1 MSRLRTIELI
11 EPYSYFPSS
20 PPVFL
25 RETSIFAPKTSIF
38 APKTL
43 ALPSFL
49 DELEEYELGF
59 GLDLISPSPSP
70 FELFDSVTDLIRVDR
85 TPSFSSYRRIQR
97 LERLGGDIVVQSL
110 SDRVSE
116 LESRFDRL
124 ARIKGVAG
132 DLKYTWTAETKI
144 PAKNVDRKYKWTAEI
159 KEGRKKEEDTEGSGR
174 TYKLTAEIEG
184 NGSDGQISRT
194 YTFKASSGDAGD
206 RRESKKKEKKTK
218 KKSDKDECA
227 TRLVQIE
234 EAADHRAV
242 VLRQAFAKRIGAKN
256 DKGKKKELSPQDAA
270 MMIQISFR
278 AYLIRRSQALR
289 ALRDLAVAKT
299 KLKEIRGL
307 FNNVSYRRLVA
318 RDAEERQRFSE
329 KIIVLLLT
337 VDAIEFEISV
347 GGEGKGREGKGR
359 VIRGHLGA
367 DLMVRAAKRSMVDE
381 LEAML
386 DVVDPQPGKSLSM
399 RRRTFDMPD
408 SAIQKEIAAGVA
420 EVVQMLNHGENSSN
434 TFEACL

>member
-1 MSRLRTIELI
+1 MSRRRTIELI

-20 PPVFL
+20 SPVFL
-25 RETSIFAPKTSIF
+25 RETSIF

-59 GLDLISPSPSP
+59 GLGLISPSPSP

-97 LERLGGDIVVQSL
+97 LERLGGDIVVRSL

-124 ARIKGVAG
+124 ARIKGVVG
-132 DLKYTWTAETKI
+132 
-144 PAKNVDRKYKWTAEI
+144 DRKYTWTAEI
-159 KEGRKKEEDTEGSGR
+159 KEGRKEEEDTEGCGK

-184 NGSDGQISRT
+184 NGSDGRISRK
-194 YTFKASSGDAGD
+194 YTFKASSGDARD
-206 RRESKKKEKKTK
+206 RRESKKEKKTK
-218 KKSDKDECA
+218 KKCDKDGYA

-256 DKGKKKELSPQDAA
+256 NKGKKKELSPQDAA
-270 MMIQISFR
+270 ITIQISFR

-347 GGEGKGREGKGR
+347 GGEGR
-359 VIRGHLGA
+359 VIRGHMGA
-367 DLMVRAAKRSMVDE
+367 DVMVRAAKRSMVDE

-420 EVVQMLNHGENSSN
+420 EVVQILNHGGNSSN